1 MDQFRDF
8 VNSAGLLDVGFKGA
22 PFTWSNRQ
30 GIATHILERLDRGLV
45 SSNLLTTWPN
55 LQVTHLSD
63 LGSDHRILLLQLIPA
78 AGKGKPRF
86 HFDLRWAA
94 NTEAREIIAQ
104 VWQLNVSGTLQFQ
117 LFSLCKEA
125 RHQLVQWARLG
136 TTNSARHI
144 RELREAIQAERDTL
158 QTDWDIITGLET
170 QLSAAYLQEEAY
182 WRQKSRTTWL
192 QKGDSNTNYF
202 HITTTQRRRHNLI
215 EVLRDDHG
223 QPHYEEPAKGN
234 VSVSFFQQLFLSD
247 GTSPGFLVQA
257 LGLPHKVTSSQNMF
271 LSANV
276 TREEIRAAAFSI
288 GKGQAPGSDGLTG
301 GFFQSYWDIVGESVC
316 RAALSFFRTGR
327 LLQNFNHT
335 IITLIP
341 KVVNA
346 DLMRQMRP
354 ISLCQVF
361 YKIISKVL
369 TSRLAVILP
378 SVISDTQNGFIKGRD
393 ISDNILIAQEV
404 MQYLK
409 TKSQGRDRWMALKLD
424 MEKAYDRVEWGFL
437 FAVMEA
443 LGFNDHWMKWIKACV
458 TTVSFTVLLNGNE
471 HGYFRPQ
478 RGLRQGD
485 PLSPLLFAIY
495 TEAFSAM
502 LTNAMESQHLH
513 GLKIHRLAPTLSHLF
528 FADDTYLFLRATS
541 SECHNLLQ
549 LLHLY
554 EEVSGQRVNLQK
566 SSVCFSSN
574 MSDQESVAMAALLGV
589 TSIGSMEK
597 YLGLPAQVQR
607 SKVQTFRFVEDN
619 LAVRIQ
625 SWRSK
630 SLSLA
635 AKEVVI
641 KAVGSATPVYAM
653 FSFRLPSTS
662 CRRLN
667 GQLSR
672 YWWAGQDKDRGMH
685 WISWPA
691 VCVSKFH
698 GGLGFRD
705 FDLFNVAML
714 GKQAWKILQDPASLL
729 ARLYKARYHPSADF
743 LNASAG
749 SRPSWAWQGVL
760 EGRAL
765 LKRGLRWQIGCG
777 TAVRILD
784 DPWLPSSPPSSPM
797 LLPGVILQN
806 QFVASLIHPLT
817 RTWNSELIRASFEA
831 ESVQWILS
839 IPLPSAPRPDK
850 LIWHFSATGQYTV
863 KTGYHLLSSGRHLE
877 FDPLPPFLNQ
887 QFWKFLWNLP
897 IPPKLKVFLWR
908 VVRGFLPMRQILK
921 GKSLCDTDT
930 CLVCSAAVESISHC
944 FFDCRIARGL
954 WTLAGKEHIR
964 AAMAVVNYDLAWS
977 NLFFSMQLSKM
988 DIAEVVFL
996 VWRLWKGRCWS
1007 TYDYIQYLPG
1017 PLHRQFTNQVTE
1029 WKEATIDQH
1038 GQAASVR
1045 VPRSLPPQP
1054 SCPPG
1059 GILMRFDGAT
1069 KKGVGGSVGFVG
1081 FNGDRAVI
1089 CAYGKYYE
1097 GISDPFLLELLALR
1111 DAMVWSLHR
1120 GYSSVCFCGDSQLVI
1135 RRAMED
1141 DVCHD
1146 RGGAV
1151 LEEVRVMKTSFA
1163 VVCFVF
1169 APRSTNRAAH
1179 RVAQTALASVA
1190 TQLVDYRIYISN
1202 AL

>member
-1 MDQFRDF
+1 MEHFRDF
-8 VNSAGLLDVGFKGA
+8 IDAAGLLDVGFKGP

-30 GIATHILERLDRGLV
+30 GMATHILERLDRGLV
-45 SSNLLTTWPN
+45 SPNLLSLWPN

-63 LGSDHRILLLQLIPA
+63 LGSDHRILLFQLTPT

-86 HFDLRWAA
+86 HFDLRWAG
-94 NTEAREIIAQ
+94 NSDAREIVAQ
-104 VWQLNVSGTLQFQ
+104 VWQLSFTGTLQFQ
-117 LFSLCKEA
+117 LFSLCKEV
-125 RHQLVQWARLG
+125 RHQFVQWARLG
-136 TTNSARHI
+136 STNSARQI
-144 RELREAIQAERDTL
+144 RELREAIHSERDNL
-158 QTDWDIITGLET
+158 PTDWDVIKGLES

-182 WRQKSRTTWL
+182 WKQKSRTTWL

-215 EVLRDDHG
+215 EVLRDDSG
-223 QPHYEEPAKGN
+223 TPHFDESAKGT
-234 VSVSFFQQLFLSD
+234 VSVGFFQNLFLSN
-247 GTSPGFLVQA
+247 GTSPSFLVHA
-257 LGLPHKVTSSQNMF
+257 LGLQHKVTSSQNNF
-271 LSANV
+271 LSAPV

-301 GFFQSYWDIVGESVC
+301 GFFQAYWDIVGESVC

-327 LLQNFNHT
+327 LLQNFSHT

-341 KVVNA
+341 KVANA
-346 DLMRQMRP
+346 EFMRQMRP

-369 TSRLAVILP
+369 TSRLAVVLP
-378 SVISDTQNGFIKGRD
+378 FVISDTQNGFIKGRD

-404 MQYLK
+404 MQFLK
-409 TKSQGRDRWMALKLD
+409 TKTQGRDRWMALKLD

-458 TTVSFTVLLNGNE
+458 TSVSFTVLLNGNE

-495 TEAFSAM
+495 TEAFSAI
-502 LTNAMESQHLH
+502 LLNALGSQQLH

-541 SECHNLLQ
+541 SECHNLLH
-549 LLHLY
+549 LLHQY
-554 EEVSGQRVNLQK
+554 EEFSGQRINLQK

-574 MSDQESVAMAALLGV
+574 TSEQDSVALAELLGIA
-589 TSIGSMEK
+589 SIGSMEK
-597 YLGLPAQVQR
+597 YLGLPA
-607 SKVQTFRFVEDN
+607 
-619 LAVRIQ
+619 Q

-653 FSFRLPSTS
+653 FSFRIPSTS

-667 GQLSR
+667 SQLSR

-685 WISWPA
+685 WISWPV

-714 GKQAWKILQDPASLL
+714 AKQAWKILQDPNSLL
-729 ARLYKARYHPSADF
+729 ARLYKARYHPSSDF
-743 LNASAG
+743 LSAPAG
-749 SRPSWAWQGVL
+749 CRPSWAWQGVL
-760 EGRAL
+760 EGRGL
-765 LKRGLRWQIGCG
+765 LKRGLRWQVGCG
-777 TAVRILD
+777 TAIRILE
-784 DPWLPSSPPSSPM
+784 DPWLPSSPPSVPL
-797 LLPGVILQN
+797 LLPGIILEN

-817 RTWNSELIRASFEA
+817 RTWNGELLRASFTA

-839 IPLPSAPRPDK
+839 IPLPSSPRPDK
-850 LIWHFSATGQYTV
+850 LIWHYSATGQYTV
-863 KTGYHLLSSGRHLE
+863 KTGYQLLSSARHLE
-877 FDPLPPFLNQ
+877 FDPLPPFLTS
-887 QFWKFLWNLP
+887 QFWKVLWNLP

-908 VVRGFLPMRQILK
+908 VVRGFLPMRQILQ
-921 GKSLCDTDT
+921 GKSLSDTST
-930 CLVCSAAVESISHC
+930 CPVCSAAVETISHC
-944 FFDCRIARGL
+944 FFDCRVARGI
-954 WTLAGKEHIR
+954 WTLAGKEHVR
-964 AAMAVVNYDLAWS
+964 AAMAVVSNDMAWY
-977 NLFFSMQLSKM
+977 NLFFNMQLSKVDM
-988 DIAEVVFL
+988 AEVVFL
-996 VWRLWKGRCWS
+996 VWRVWKGRCWT
-1007 TYDYIQYLPG
+1007 TYDNIQYLPG
-1017 PLHRQFTNQVTE
+1017 PLFRQFTIQVAE
-1029 WKEATIDQH
+1029 WKEATAGSSAQPP
-1038 GQAASVR
+1038 SLR
-1045 VPRSLPPQP
+1045 VPRCTAP
-1054 SCPPG
+1054 SPNCPPG
-1059 GILMRFDGAT
+1059 GLLIRFDGAT
-1069 KKGVGGSVGFVG
+1069 KKGVGGSIGFVG
-1081 FNGDRAVI
+1081 FNGDRAVV

-1111 DAMVWSLHR
+1111 DAMVWSLHC
-1120 GYSSVCFCGDSQLVI
+1120 GYSSVCFCGDSQLVV

-1141 DVCHD
+1141 DVYHD
-1146 RGGAV
+1146 LGGAV
-1151 LEEVRVMKTSFA
+1151 LEEVRVLKASFA
-1163 VVCFVF
+1163 FVSVVF

-1179 RVAQTALASVA
+1179 RVARTALASVA
-1190 TQLVDYRIYISN
+1190 TRLVDYRIYIST